1 MTSTMKNNTIT
12 ESVTLSPNPIDSG
25 EAFLIDVQ
33 ARNRTTW
40 SDYAGDSWSS
50 VSALVWG

>member
-1 MTSTMKNNTIT
+1 MSMANDTVVD
-12 ESVTLSPNPIDSG
+12 SVGLSPNPIDSG

-40 SDYAGDSWSS
+40 EDYATDSWSD
-50 VSALVWG
+50 VSGLIWG